1 MLLLIFYLFGF
12 GLEVFFQHAKKQHRM
27 FSLYLQSRTQST
39 PFKMNNDA
47 VFIPVDDCCG
57 DPQYFSNTVSVL
69 PADRYGSYYIIYHRN
84 ASGECR
90 DDFDETVSSSSTNGT
105 RREYDVGRHQDF
117 LEADLVAN
125 HSMIETKPKSI
136 MYDKNIAG
144 SSTPRSVQERSSP
157 PAFTMRDD
165 DEDYDDDDE
174 GFVSF
179 AAGACVA
186 CFIPVLHFIQFFMC

>member
-1 MLLLIFYLFGF
+1 
-12 GLEVFFQHAKKQHRM
+12 M

-47 VFIPVDDCCG
+47 VFIPTQSTTNKRDEPQSPSQQVDDCCG

-157 PAFTMRDD
+157 PAFTMLDD

-186 CFIPVLHFIQFFMC
+186 CFIPVVHFIQFFMC